1 MILQDL
7 RLPELENC
15 EKLESGL
22 DSLEL
27 CSDKDAFLTY
37 PYKFTYK
44 YNSRGFRDY
53 DWPTESLEDVI
64 WCIGDS
70 FTQGLGCPL
79 EHTWPKLLEK
89 ETGKKTIIVAM
100 DGASNDWICRRA
112 LKIINEIHPKNM
124 VVMWSFFNRR
134 ESTNKGLSDLERRI
148 WVSPNTTDTDDF
160 ICSLLLFQSLQKKK
174 KDTNLIHFT
183 IPNAYSR
190 QHKMPLI
197 QNITNYVGEVV
208 VLDRA
213 RDNFHFD
220 ILTSQQVVKQ
230 IIPLLTT

>member
-27 CSDKDAFLTY
+27 CSDKNAFLNY
-37 PYKFTYK
+37 PFKFTYK

-89 ETGKKTIIVAM
+89 ETGKKTITVAM
-100 DGASNDWICRRA
+100 DGASNQWIHRRS
-112 LKIINEIHPKNM
+112 LQIIQEIQPKNM

-134 ESTNKGLSDLERRI
+134 ESKNSSISDLERRI
-148 WVSPNTTDTDDF
+148 WVSTKTTDMDDF

-174 KDTNLIHFT
+174 QNTNIIHLT
-183 IPNAYSR
+183 VPNAFSR
-190 QHKMPLI
+190 KTSMPNI
-197 QNITNYVGEVV
+197 QNLSNFIGEVESI
-208 VLDRA
+208 DKG
-213 RDNFHFD
+213 RDSFHFD
-220 ILTSQQVVKQ
+220 ILTSEQLVKK
-230 IIPLLTT
+230 IKPLLTI